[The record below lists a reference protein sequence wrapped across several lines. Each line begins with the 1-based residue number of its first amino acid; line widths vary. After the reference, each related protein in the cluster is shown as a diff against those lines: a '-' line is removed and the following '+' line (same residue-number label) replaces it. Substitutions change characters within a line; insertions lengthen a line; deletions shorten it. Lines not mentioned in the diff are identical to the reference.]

1 MALTAAPERAAHG
14 SKIGTDEPFHSFHS
28 MDTKMTLLQ
37 HQLDALKSAS
47 ATVQTGPHSIA
58 ARKRRQSAAISMNST
73 AAEIRRTAAGL
84 ARLYQARHQ
93 PFGVKTFR
101 VLDMRTRDVQRGIN
115 AVTKARTRNA
125 TNRAV
130 KKLDRSIVS
139 LVVQFQATSGGYGA
153 TRCTPGAWTCCDPKR
168 SKDLH
173 ESEQVACIWK
183 CVQTPKACT
192 GFLGPHIQ

>member
-14 SKIGTDEPFHSFHS
+14 SRIRTDEPFHSFHI
-28 MDTKMTLLQ
+28 MDNKMTLLQ

-47 ATVQTGPHSIA
+47 AMAETSSRNTA
-58 ARKRRQSAAISMNST
+58 TRRRRQSAAISMNST
-73 AAEIRRTAAGL
+73 AAEIRRTAARL

-130 KKLDRSIVS
+130 KKLDQSVVS
-139 LVVQFQATSGGYGA
+139 LVVQFQAASGGYGA

-183 CVQTPKACT
+183 CVQTPKTCT

>member
-1 MALTAAPERAAHG
+1 MVQACQSRRRTPDFCGSGVHTDGSTLAPSPG
-14 SKIGTDEPFHSFHS
+14 SCVT
-28 MDTKMTLLQ
+28 
-37 HQLDALKSAS
+37 
-47 ATVQTGPHSIA
+47 
-58 ARKRRQSAAISMNST
+58 
-73 AAEIRRTAAGL
+73 RTAARL

-130 KKLDRSIVS
+130 KKLDQSVVS
-139 LVVQFQATSGGYGA
+139 LVVQFQAASGGYGA

-183 CVQTPKACT
+183 CVQTPKTCT